1 MENQKRKINY
11 NQIIILFLM
20 VVMIILLFKEIK
32 NSGIMAKNQIKD
44 ALTAIYE
51 RKSVRNFTG
60 DIVESNELDTLLK
73 AAMCAP
79 SAVNKQPWAFIKITD
94 QALMRQLADSLPYA
108 KMLYESGAAIVVCG
122 DLKKALKGVEQEFWV
137 QDCSAASQNIL
148 IAAEAMGLG
157 AVWTALYPV
166 KERIS
171 FVRKTL
177 NIPETVVPLNIICIG
192 QPKESENPKN
202 KFNADNIHSQRW

>member
-1 MENQKRKINY
+1 MENQKRKLNY
-11 NQIIILFLM
+11 NQILIVFLMIVIIILS
-20 VVMIILLFKEIK
+20 FKKIK

-44 ALTAIYE
+44 ALTAINE

-60 DIVESNELDTLLK
+60 DIVESDELDTLLK

-94 QALMRQLADSLPYA
+94 RGILNQLADSLPYA
-108 KMLYESGAAIVVCG
+108 KMLYEAGAAIIVCG
-122 DLKKALKGVEQEFWV
+122 DLKKALTGFEQEFWI

-166 KERIS
+166 KERMA

-177 NIPETVVPLNIICIG
+177 NIPETIVPLNVLAIG
-192 QPKESENPKN
+192 QPKGNNNPKN
-202 KFNADNIHSQRW
+202 KFKPENIHNQRW